1 MENKIEDR
9 RDMIDKAVI
18 DCLDE
23 MYRKS
28 QPSITWDEVQEQAK
42 ENPERRIWQEH
53 YLSTKQYEEIQDK
66 YSDNEIIYIGD
77 IVYDYYETKGFF
89 DESNNDDIDLD
100 VDDLIDFVRK
110 CLKKDTEAEY
120 ADEDIEFLVRGELDY
135 EEHLGMW
142 EA

>member
-1 MENKIEDR
+1 MSQENDFLSF
-9 RDMIDKAVI
+9 DDDKAVEFI
-18 DCLDE
+18 RPRLP
-23 MYRKS
+23 
-28 QPSITWDEVQEQAK
+28 Q
-42 ENPERRIWQEH
+42 
-53 YLSTKQYEEIQDK
+53 EIQDK

-89 DESNNDDIDLD
+89 DESNDNDIDLD
-100 VDDLIDFVRK
+100 VDDLIAYVRK
-110 CLKKDTEAEY
+110 SLKKDSCAEY